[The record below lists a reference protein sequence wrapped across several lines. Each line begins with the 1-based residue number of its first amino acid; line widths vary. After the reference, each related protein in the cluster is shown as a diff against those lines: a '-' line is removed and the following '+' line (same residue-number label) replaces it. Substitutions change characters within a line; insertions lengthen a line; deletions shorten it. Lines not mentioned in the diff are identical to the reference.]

1 MRRFAHKSTAVLIA
15 LCAVVSLYV
24 FHGRVGQALDQAAVP
39 PKFRL
44 PAEVVGPIRYRA
56 DLTII
61 PDEETFSGAVE
72 IDLQFARSTSVLW
85 LNSERLIVKDAI
97 LTASHEKLTAKVI
110 PEPMDYVGFAFDH
123 PVGPGEATLRV
134 AYQGEINRKDQ
145 QGLFQMKDGDR
156 WYVYSQFEAIWARR
170 AFPCFDDPAY
180 KVPWQLTL
188 RVKKD
193 QVALSNTPIL
203 SETDTGDGLKAVKF
217 AQTKPLPSYLVA
229 LAVGDLELIDA
240 GTTGKKNTRVRI
252 VVPRGHGAEAN
263 YAVETTPVIVGLL
276 ENYFD
281 IPFPYDKLDEVA
293 IPLYGGAM
301 ENAGLVT
308 YGSGIILAKPEEDSP
323 SRQREWVW
331 VASHELAHQWF
342 GDLVT
347 TAWWDDIWLN
357 EGFASWT
364 ANKIVNEYH
373 PEWHADIEALNSA
386 QGAMQSDSLVSAR
399 RVRQPIATKDDIVNA
414 FDSITYDKG
423 SALLNMFESYMGR
436 EKFRSGIHRY
446 LTKNA
451 WKNATSA
458 EFLAALAGDDTSIAS
473 AFSTFLDQPGV
484 PLVTAT
490 LECSGGAAKLNLSQ
504 QRFLPLGSV
513 GSADQIWEI
522 PICVRY
528 PAGQSDARQCELLS
542 HKSGQLQLLRGGGCP
557 AWVEANAGAVGYYFG
572 LYEGSLLDA
581 LLKDDAKVLT
591 LPEKVALVGNLASLT
606 RNGKIALGRAL
617 ALAPSLAQ
625 DPARQVVTKTLEITT
640 GLQDNLVS
648 KDLLPRYR
656 QYLWDVYGGRAHDLG
671 WKMKAG
677 ESEDARFLRP
687 GVLNV
692 VANEAEDPGLIAQA
706 KKLALAWLDDHKAV
720 DPDMVGVVL
729 ATAARHGDRDLFD
742 RMRAAAKKETDEN
755 FRRHLLFSLGSFQDT
770 EIIKTALPIV
780 LSNEFDNRE
789 SLPILFAPA
798 QRRQTRDFAY
808 DFVKQNWDVLVAKL
822 PTDTGSFLP
831 YVAGDYCDTAHR
843 QDVQNFFSGRST
855 KYTGGPRILTQVLE
869 GIDLCVAYKNAQE
882 ASVAEFLKT
891 YKPARSATAGSS
903 YKPSE

>member
-1 MRRFAHKSTAVLIA
+1 MRRFVHKSTVVLIA
-15 LCAVVSLYV
+15 VCTLAIL
-24 FHGRVGQALDQAAVP
+24 FAWNAKAEQALDQPPIP

-44 PAEVVGPIRYRA
+44 PAGEVGPIRYRA

-61 PDEETFSGAVE
+61 PDQETFSGEVE
-72 IDLQFARSTSVLW
+72 IDLRFAESTSILW
-85 LNSERLIVKDAI
+85 LNSEKLDVKDAT
-97 LTASHEKLTAKVI
+97 LTVAHEKLAAKVI
-110 PEPMDYVGFAFDH
+110 REPQDYVGFAFDP

-145 QGLFQMKDGDR
+145 QGIFQMKDGDR
-156 WYVYSQFEAIWARR
+156 WYVFSQFEAIWARR
-170 AFPCFDDPAY
+170 AFPCFDEPAY

-203 SETDTGDGLKAVKF
+203 SETDTGDGMKAVKF

-229 LAVGDLELIDA
+229 LAVGDLDLIDA
-240 GTTGKKNTRVRI
+240 GTTGKKDTRVRI
-252 VVPRGHGAEAN
+252 VVPRGRGPEAK
-263 YAVETTPVIVGLL
+263 YAAETTPAIVSLL
-276 ENYFD
+276 ENYFG
-281 IPFPYDKLDEVA
+281 IPYPYDKLDEVA
-293 IPLYGGAM
+293 IPLFGGAM

-308 YGSGIILAKPEEDSP
+308 YGSGMILAKPEQDTP
-323 SRQREWVW
+323 SRQRDWVS
-331 VASHELAHQWF
+331 VAAHELAHQWF

-364 ANKIVNEYH
+364 SNKIVNEYH
-373 PEWHADIEALNSA
+373 PEWHADIEVLNSSQA
-386 QGAMQSDSLVSAR
+386 AMQSDSLVSAR
-399 RVRQPIATKDDIVNA
+399 RVRQPIASNDDIINA

-423 SALLNMFESYMGR
+423 AALLNMFESYMGR
-436 EKFRSGIHRY
+436 EKFRTGIHRY
-446 LTKNA
+446 LAKNA

-458 EFLAALAGDDTSIAS
+458 EFLAALAGDDTRIAP

-484 PLVTAT
+484 PLVTAA
-490 LECSGGAAKLNLSQ
+490 LECSGGAAKLKLSQ

-528 PAGQSDARQCELLS
+528 PAGQSEARECELLS
-542 HKSGQLQLLRGGGCP
+542 HKLVQLRLPQGSGCP
-557 AWVEANAGAVGYYFG
+557 AWVEANAGAVGYYLG
-572 LYEGSLLDA
+572 LYEGNLLDA
-581 LLKDDAKVLT
+581 LLKDDAQVLT
-591 LPEKVALVGNLASLT
+591 LPEKVALVGNLSSLT
-606 RNGKIALGRAL
+606 RDGKIALGRAL

-625 DPARQVVTKTLEITT
+625 DPARQVVTKTMEITT
-640 GLQDNLVS
+640 GLQENLVS
-648 KDLLPRYR
+648 EELLPRYR
-656 QYLWDVYGGRAHDLG
+656 QYLLDVYGGRARDLG
-671 WKMKAG
+671 WKTKAN
-677 ESEDARFLRP
+677 ESEDARLLRP

-692 VANEAEDPGLIAQA
+692 LANEAEDSELIAQA

-720 DPDMVGVVL
+720 DPDMLGVVL

-742 RMRAAAKKETDEN
+742 RMRVAAKKETDEN
-755 FRRHLLFSLGSFQDT
+755 FRGTLLFSLGSFQDP
-770 EIIKTALPIV
+770 EILKVALPIV
-780 LSNEFDNRE
+780 LSDEFDTRE
-789 SLPILFAPA
+789 SLDILFAPA

-808 DFVKQNWDVLVAKL
+808 DFVKQNWDLLIAKL
-822 PTDTGSFLP
+822 PTDSGASLP
-831 YVAGDYCDTAHR
+831 YVAGGYCDAEHR

-891 YKPARSATAGSS
+891 YKPAQRLGAGS
-903 YKPSE
+903 P

>member
-1 MRRFAHKSTAVLIA
+1 
-15 LCAVVSLYV
+15 VSLDV
-24 FHGRVGQALDQAAVP
+24 SHARVGQALDQTPIP

-44 PAEVVGPIRYRA
+44 PAHEVWPIRYRA
-56 DLTII
+56 DLTIV
-61 PDEETFSGAVE
+61 PDQDTFSGAVE
-72 IDLQFARSTSVLW
+72 IDLQFAESTSVLW
-85 LNSERLIVKDAI
+85 LNSERLTMKEAT
-97 LTASHEKLTAKVI
+97 LTVGHEKLAAKVI
-110 PEPMDYVGFAFDH
+110 REPSDFVGFAFDH

-134 AYQGEINRKDQ
+134 AYQGEISRKDQ

-170 AFPCFDDPAY
+170 AFPCFDEPSY
-180 KVPWQLTL
+180 KVPWELTL

-203 SETDTGDGLKAVKF
+203 SETDTGDGMKAVKF

-240 GTTGKKNTRVRI
+240 GAAGKKNTRVRI
-252 VVPRGHGAEAN
+252 VVPHGHGAEAK
-263 YAVETTPVIVGLL
+263 YAAETTPAIVSLL

-281 IPFPYDKLDEVA
+281 IPYPYDKLDEVA

-301 ENAGLVT
+301 ENAGFVT
-308 YGSGIILAKPEEDSP
+308 YGSGIILAKPEQDTP
-323 SRQREWVW
+323 SRQRAWVW

-364 ANKIVNEYH
+364 ANKIVSQYH
-373 PEWHADIEALNSA
+373 PEWHADITAVNSY

-399 RVRQPIATKDDIVNA
+399 RVRQPVASKDDIVNA

-423 SALLNMFESYMGR
+423 SALLNMFESYMGQ
-436 EKFRSGIHRY
+436 EKFRAGIHRY

-458 EFLAALAGDDTSIAS
+458 EFLAALAGDDTRITS

-484 PLVTAT
+484 PLLTAA
-490 LECSGGAAKLNLSQ
+490 LECSGGAAKLKLSQ
-504 QRFLPLGSV
+504 QRFLPLGSA

-522 PICVRY
+522 PVCVRY
-528 PAGQSDARQCELLS
+528 PAGQSEARECELLGQ
-542 HKSGQLQLLRGGGCP
+542 KSGQLQLPQSGGCP
-557 AWVEANAGAVGYYFG
+557 AWVEANAGAAGYYFG

-581 LLKDDAKVLT
+581 LLKDDARVLT

-625 DPARQVVTKTLEITT
+625 DPARQVVTKTMEITT

-648 KDLLPRYR
+648 EDLLSRYR
-656 QYLWDVYGGRAHDLG
+656 QYLLDVYGGRARDLG
-671 WKMKAG
+671 WKAKAG

-687 GVLNV
+687 AVLSV
-692 VANEAEDPGLIAQA
+692 VANGAEDSQLIAQA
-706 KKLALAWLDDHKAV
+706 KELALAWLDDHKAV
-720 DPDMVGVVL
+720 DPDMLGAVL
-729 ATAARHGDRDLFD
+729 VTAARHGDRDLFD
-742 RMRAAAKKETDEN
+742 RMRAAAKKETEEN
-755 FRRHLLFSLGSFQDT
+755 YRGDLLFSLGSFRNPG
-770 EIIKTALPIV
+770 IIKTALPIV
-780 LSNEFDNRE
+780 LSDEFDSRE
-789 SLPILFAPA
+789 SVSILFGPA
-798 QRRQTRDFAY
+798 QERQTRDFAY
-808 DFVKQNWDVLVAKL
+808 DFVKQNWDGLVAKL
-822 PTDTGSFLP
+822 PTDTGAYLP
-831 YVAGDYCDTAHR
+831 YVAAGYCDPEHR

-882 ASVAEFLKT
+882 ASVTQFLKT
-891 YKPARSATAGSS
+891 YKPAQSASAGSS
-903 YKPSE
+903 YRSSQ